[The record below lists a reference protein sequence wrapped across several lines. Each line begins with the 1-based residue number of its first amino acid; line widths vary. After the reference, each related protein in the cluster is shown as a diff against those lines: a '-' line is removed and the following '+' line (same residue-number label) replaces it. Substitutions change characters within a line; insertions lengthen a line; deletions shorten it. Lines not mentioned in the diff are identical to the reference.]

1 MPAAD
6 AAIGPVEYRGRKEQE
21 EAAPVTDETGFRTE
35 KDTLGEVKVPAAA
48 LYGAQTQRAR
58 ENFPISGLPP
68 QQDYVWG
75 MVIIKKAAALANMG
89 TGRLDK
95 AIGEAI
101 VAAADEALEGK
112 LDEHFVI
119 DPWQAGAGTSHNM
132 NVNEVL
138 ANRASEILGG
148 SRGEER
154 KVHPNDD
161 VNMAQSSND
170 TNPCAV
176 RLGALRIVPGLVT
189 ALEGLRDALDD
200 KAREFDG
207 IVKSARTH
215 LQDAVPIRLG
225 QEFSGYAAAIDKAIE
240 RVRVAAATLQE
251 LNIGATAAGTGI
263 NAEVAYIDAVV
274 EHLRELTGFDVTR
287 GENFFRLT
295 QSGADMAYLSSAIR
309 NAAVE
314 ISRIASDLRLL
325 ASGPRTGIAEI
336 ILPPVQPGSSIMPG
350 KVNPSMAEMMNM
362 VCFQVIGFDDVC
374 TLAAHGGQLDLNV
387 FWPSFAFNLLFGI
400 RIFTNGINAFT
411 ERCVVGI
418 KADEER
424 CRELMEQSLML
435 CTALTDYIGYEDAAK
450 LAKKAFEERKTIR
463 EVVLQQGLMDADQ
476 LDKVLD
482 AMPMTEPG
490 VPGR

>member
-1 MPAAD
+1 
-6 AAIGPVEYRGRKEQE
+6 VS
-21 EAAPVTDETGFRTE
+21 DETGFRVE
-35 KDTLGEVKVPAAA
+35 NDTLGEVKVPSEA

-58 ENFPISGLPP
+58 ENFHISGLPP

-75 MVIIKKAAALANMG
+75 MVMIKKAAALANMD

-95 AIGEAI
+95 TIGEAI
-101 VAAADEALEGK
+101 VRAADEALDGK

-138 ANRASEILGG
+138 ANRASELLGG
-148 SRGEER
+148 SRGADR

-170 TNPCAV
+170 TNPAAV
-176 RLGALRIVPGLVT
+176 RLGALRVT
-189 ALEGLRDALDD
+189 PLLLDALEGLQAALDA
-200 KAREFDG
+200 KAREFDA

-225 QEFSGYAAAIDKAIE
+225 QEFSGYAAAIGKAIE
-240 RVRVAAATLQE
+240 RVRSAAETLE
-251 LNIGATAAGTGI
+251 ESNMGATAAGTGI
-263 NAEVAYIDAVV
+263 NAEVAYIGAVV
-274 EHLRELTGFDVTR
+274 EHLRELTGFNVRR
-287 GENFFRLT
+287 GENLFRLT
-295 QSGADMAYLSSAIR
+295 QSGADMAYLSSAVR

-314 ISRIASDLRLL
+314 VSRIASDFRLL

-362 VCFQVIGFDDVC
+362 VCFQVIGFDEVC
-374 TLAAHGGQLDLNV
+374 SLAAHGGQLDLNV
-387 FWPSFAFNLLFGI
+387 FWPSFAFNLLFGM
-400 RIFTNGINAFT
+400 RIFTNGLVAFT
-411 ERCVVGI
+411 ERLVVGI
-418 KADEER
+418 QADEDR

-435 CTALTDYIGYEDAAK
+435 CTALTDYIGYEAAAK
-450 LAKKAFEERKTIR
+450 LAKQAYAERKTIR
-463 EVVLQQGLMDADQ
+463 EVALEHEVLPPEQ

-482 AMPMTEPG
+482 GMPMTEPG
-490 VPGR
+490 VPGRS

>member
-1 MPAAD
+1 MS
-6 AAIGPVEYRGRKEQE
+6 
-21 EAAPVTDETGFRTE
+21 DETGFRVE
-35 KDTLGEVKVPAAA
+35 NDTLGEVKVPSEA

-58 ENFPISGLPP
+58 ENFHISGLPP

-75 MVIIKKAAALANMG
+75 MVMIKKAAALANMD

-95 AIGEAI
+95 TIGEAI
-101 VAAADEALEGK
+101 VRAADEALDGK

-138 ANRASEILGG
+138 ANRASELLGG
-148 SRGEER
+148 SRGADR

-170 TNPCAV
+170 TNPAAV
-176 RLGALRIVPGLVT
+176 RLGALRVT
-189 ALEGLRDALDD
+189 PLLLDALEGLQAALDA
-200 KAREFDG
+200 KAREFDA

-225 QEFSGYAAAIDKAIE
+225 QEFSGYAAAIGKAIE
-240 RVRVAAATLQE
+240 RVRSAAETLE
-251 LNIGATAAGTGI
+251 ESNMGATAAGTGI
-263 NAEVAYIDAVV
+263 NAEVAYIGAVV
-274 EHLRELTGFDVTR
+274 EHLRELTGFNVRR
-287 GENFFRLT
+287 GENLFRLT
-295 QSGADMAYLSSAIR
+295 QSGADMAYLSSAVR

-314 ISRIASDLRLL
+314 VSRIASDFRLL

-362 VCFQVIGFDDVC
+362 VCFQVIGFDEVC
-374 TLAAHGGQLDLNV
+374 SLAAHGGQLDLNV
-387 FWPSFAFNLLFGI
+387 FWPSFAFNLLFGM
-400 RIFTNGINAFT
+400 RIFTNGLVAFT
-411 ERCVVGI
+411 ERLVVGI
-418 KADEER
+418 QADEDR

-435 CTALTDYIGYEDAAK
+435 CTALTDYIGYEAAAK
-450 LAKKAFEERKTIR
+450 LAKQAYAERKTIR
-463 EVVLQQGLMDADQ
+463 EVALEHEVLPPEQ

-482 AMPMTEPG
+482 GMPMTEPG
-490 VPGR
+490 VPGRS

>member
-1 MPAAD
+1 MSD
-6 AAIGPVEYRGRKEQE
+6 G
-21 EAAPVTDETGFRTE
+21 TGSRIE
-35 KDTLGEVKVPAAA
+35 KDTLGEVEVPEWA
-48 LYGAQTQRAR
+48 LFGAQTQRAYD
-58 ENFPISGLPP
+58 NFRISGLPP
-68 QQDYVWG
+68 QPDYVWG
-75 MVIIKKAAALANMG
+75 MVMIKKAAALANMD
-89 TGRLDK
+89 TGRLDR

-101 VAAADEALEGK
+101 VQAADEVLAGK

-132 NVNEVL
+132 NANEVL

-148 SRGEER
+148 DRGGSR

-170 TNPCAV
+170 TNPTAV
-176 RLGALRIVPGLVT
+176 RLGALRVVPGLLE
-189 ALEGLRDALDD
+189 ALGGLADALDD

-225 QEFSGYAAAIDKAIE
+225 QEFSGYAAAVHKAIE
-240 RVRVAAATLQE
+240 RIQAAATTLEE
-251 LNIGATAAGTGI
+251 LGIGATAAGTGI
-263 NAEVAYIDAVV
+263 NAEVAYIDGVL
-274 EHLRELTGFDVTR
+274 EHLRELTGFDLR
-287 GENFFRLT
+287 KGENLFRLT
-295 QSGADMAYLSSAIR
+295 QSGADMAYLSSAVR
-309 NAAVE
+309 NAAIEV
-314 ISRIASDLRLL
+314 SRIASDFRLL

-362 VCFQVIGFDDVC
+362 VCFQVIGFDEVC
-374 TLAAHGGQLDLNV
+374 SLAAHGGQLDLNV
-387 FWPSFAFNLLFGI
+387 FWPSFAFNLLFGM
-400 RIFTNGINAFT
+400 RIFTNGLTAFT

-435 CTALTDYIGYEDAAK
+435 CTALTDYIGYEAAAG
-450 LAKKAFEERKTIR
+450 LAKEAYAERKTIR
-463 EVVLQQGLMDADQ
+463 EVALAHDVLPADQ

-482 AMPMTEPG
+482 GMPMTEPG
-490 VPGR
+490 VPGRS

>member
-1 MPAAD
+1 VSD
-6 AAIGPVEYRGRKEQE
+6 
-21 EAAPVTDETGFRTE
+21 DFRIE
-35 KDTLGEVKVPAAA
+35 KDTLGEVRVPGGA

-68 QQDYVWG
+68 QKDYVWG
-75 MVIIKKAAALANMG
+75 MVTIKKAAALANMD
-89 TGRLDK
+89 TGRLDRT
-95 AIGEAI
+95 IGEAI
-101 VAAADEALEGK
+101 VQAADEALAGT

-119 DPWQAGAGTSHNM
+119 DPWQAGAGVSHNM

-138 ANRASEILGG
+138 ANRASEVLGG
-148 SRGEER
+148 GRGADR
-154 KVHPNDD
+154 KVHPNDH

-170 TNPCAV
+170 TNPTAV
-176 RLGALRIVPGLVT
+176 RLGALH
-189 ALEGLRDALDD
+189 ALPDLIDALVGLQSALAD

-207 IVKSARTH
+207 IVKTARTH

-225 QEFSGYAAAIDKAIE
+225 QEFSGYAAAVEKAIE
-240 RVRVAAATLQE
+240 RVRVAAESLEE
-251 LNIGATAAGTGI
+251 LNIGGTAAGTGI
-263 NAEVAYIDAVV
+263 NAEVAYIEAVV
-274 EHLRELTGFDVTR
+274 KHLRELTGFNLRR

-309 NAAVE
+309 NSAIE

-350 KVNPSMAEMMNM
+350 KVNPAMAEMMNM
-362 VCFQVIGFDDVC
+362 VCFQVIGFDEVNS
-374 TLAAHGGQLDLNV
+374 LAAHGGQLDLNV
-387 FWPSFAFNLLFGI
+387 FWPSFAFNLLFGM
-400 RIFTNGINAFT
+400 RIFATAITAFT
-411 ERCVVGI
+411 ERCVAGI

-435 CTALTDYIGYEDAAK
+435 CTALTDYIGYEAAAK
-450 LAKKAFEERKTIR
+450 LAKEAYSTRKTIR
-463 EVVLQQGLMDADQ
+463 EVALEHDVLPPEQ

-482 AMPMTEPG
+482 GMPMTEPG
-490 VPGR
+490 VPGRS